1 MKPLGAALVAVILCL
16 STSNAAGAEY
26 FVDPTHAQ
34 ASDANPGT
42 EDLPWRSCPG
52 MPAWAGSAT
61 LNPGDTVFFRNSCT
75 WQSST
80 GAALLQV
87 YGGVTYDGASWGSGA
102 RATLRAS
109 GPLSRSVIN
118 LMDDHP
124 TLPTVVR
131 GFEVD
136 AGSQVTSGICVNWP
150 QSVGSMTGATKTIE
164 DCVVHGVSSQSSL
177 GQYEYGIVVSSGYGG
192 SRVTANVG
200 ILGCRVFDISRGGIN
215 IYSAND
221 DPSSRIENV
230 LVRGNEI
237 SATGLD
243 PDYAGSAL
251 PMKNHVK
258 SAVFEFNSVHDT
270 VRGMGIGVSS
280 HDIGFRGPE
289 SSIIRH
295 NIIRNCAEMG
305 ILFHV
310 RGDTS
315 VDVYGNL
322 ILENT
327 YQGVRFMTMMG
338 TLEIRIFSNTFF
350 RNHYPGW
357 SHEILIP
364 SNDADIAVLEVRNN
378 VFRSDSDTTP
388 VVDTD
393 GDITGHGNNLYFRP
407 GGGTLVTSG
416 GVSYTAAT
424 IASFEASAIT
434 TDPELVDELDLPT
447 TFAGTFGINLRPDTD
462 GLSITSD
469 SPAMD
474 SGADLG
480 APFDSSIT
488 GIPRPFGPEWDR
500 GAYELVPGLIFSD
513 DFESA
518 TTGAWSS
525 AGARS
530 GITKL

>member
-1 MKPLGAALVAVILCL
+1 MTPLRATLVVVILCFGA
-16 STSNAAGAEY
+16 SHAASAEY
-26 FVDPTHAQ
+26 FVNPTHPQ

-42 EDLPWRSCPG
+42 EDLPWRNCPG
-52 MPAWAGSAT
+52 MPAWAGSAS
-61 LNPGDTVFFRNSCT
+61 LSSGDTVFFCSSCT
-75 WQSST
+75 WQSGT

-87 YGGVTYDGASWGSGA
+87 IGGVTYDGTSWGNGT

-109 GPLSRSVIN
+109 GALSRSVVN

-136 AGSQVTSGICVNWP
+136 AGLQVTSGIGVNWP
-150 QSVGSMTGATKTIE
+150 QSTGSMTGANKTIE
-164 DCVVHGVSSQSSL
+164 NCVVHGVSSQSSL

-192 SRVTANVG
+192 SRVTANVE
-200 ILGCRVFDISRGGIN
+200 ILDCKVFDISRGGIN

-237 SATGLD
+237 FATGLD
-243 PDYAGSAL
+243 PNYAGSAL
-251 PMKNHVK
+251 PMKNHVRN
-258 SAVFEFNSVHDT
+258 AVFEFNSVHDT
-270 VRGMGIGVSS
+270 VRGVGISVSS

-295 NIIRNCAEMG
+295 NIVRNCAEMG
-305 ILFHV
+305 VLFHV

-364 SNDADIAVLEVRNN
+364 GNDADIAVLEVRNN
-378 VFRSDSDTTP
+378 VFRSDPDTTP

-407 GGGTLVTSG
+407 GGGTLLTSA

-424 IASFEASAIT
+424 IASFEPTAIT
-434 TDPELVDELDLPT
+434 TDPELVNELDLPT
-447 TFAGTFGINLRPDTD
+447 TFAGTFGIDLRPDTD

-469 SPAMD
+469 SPAWD

-480 APFDSSIT
+480 APFDSSIA
-488 GIPRPFGPEWDR
+488 GVARPFGPAWDR
-500 GAYELVPGLIFSD
+500 GAYELVPGLVFSD

-525 AGARS
+525 VTQKM
-530 GITKL
+530 GIG